1 MTAGKD
7 GIRPLQR
14 PRLSWWKS
22 ITLALTVFANA
33 ESRGNDS
40 VQGYSKPIA
49 NKKEKYHLFLV
60 EKSNLSRSRET
71 DSKKRDLQTSTLDDD
86 DRIESFHR
94 RHDSKK
100 SSKSKSSK
108 KSNNIFFHNSTD
120 SDSSDFHVI
129 SSRHSKKSKKKS
141 YEDGPTPTT
150 PTDPPSISS
159 RHSKKSKKKSYE
171 DGPTFTPTGSPSA
184 SSTNTEKPVI
194 PKEPPTSPR
203 PTESPT
209 LAPNNRCVVNSQGL
223 FGSQIGIAEVVAYAY
238 EITTVGDISF
248 AEENE
253 LVIEMERSITN
264 GVIDDLFPQCSA
276 FVASMAEK
284 AITKDET
291 AAPKEKKV
299 DSKEEKKK
307 KSRKNPKRRLRT
319 LQSNKVEGISTR
331 PRDSIQD
338 GTLRSSGYF
347 LHILISSNVYPCA
360 LRRMQWSKHWI

>member
-1 MTAGKD
+1 M
-7 GIRPLQR
+7 
-14 PRLSWWKS
+14 
-22 ITLALTVFANA
+22 TLALTVFANA

-40 VQGYSKPIA
+40 VQAYFKPIA
-49 NKKEKYHLFLV
+49 NNKEKYHLFLV
-60 EKSNLSRSRET
+60 EKSNLSDGWRET

-108 KSNNIFFHNSTD
+108 KSDNIFFHNSTD

-141 YEDGPTPTT
+141 YEDGPTST
-150 PTDPPSISS
+150 PIDSPSTSS
-159 RHSKKSKKKSYE
+159 RHSKKSKKQSYE
-171 DGPTFTPTGSPSA
+171 DRPTFTPTGSPSA

-194 PKEPPTSPR
+194 PKEPPTSPPVETPR
-203 PTESPT
+203 PT
-209 LAPNNRCVVNSQGL
+209 APNNRCVVNSEGL

-238 EITTVGDISF
+238 EITTIGDISF

-276 FVASMAEK
+276 FVASMVEK
-284 AITKDET
+284 AITEDEI
-291 AAPKEKKV
+291 AAPKEKEV
-299 DSKEEKKK
+299 DSKGEKKK

-347 LHILISSNVYPCA
+347 FCIY
-360 LRRMQWSKHWI
+360 